1 MDIFHTHVAG
11 IDVHKEQI
19 TVTTMV
25 GKPGEVVKV
34 EQFQCKTF
42 TDDLRVLGEKL
53 LSAGIKEIAME
64 SSGIFWKPVHNVLK
78 PMGFKITLAN
88 ARHIKNVP
96 GRKTDVKDSQWIA
109 QLHRNGLIQAS
120 YIPETEYQ
128 QMRTL
133 TRYRNG
139 LVEDISRIKNRLQ
152 KVLEDGNIKL
162 GSVLSDVFG
171 KGGLAVVEALSQE
184 ITSPKQ
190 LADRVQTNIKRREDL
205 EKSLT
210 HCLRKDHLFLIREYF
225 NQYRQLKG
233 NLDRVD
239 IEISKYN
246 ERHEPLLKKLEEVPG
261 ISKIIAEGIL
271 AEASAEMK
279 NFKDE
284 RTFAAW
290 AGVAPGNNESAGK
303 KKDPNL
309 GKAIPI
315 LRNI

>member
-1 MDIFHTHVAG
+1 MDVFHTHVAG

-19 TVTTMV
+19 TVTTLI
-25 GKPGEVVKV
+25 GQPGEEVKV

-42 TDDLRVLGEKL
+42 TDDLRAFGKRL
-53 LSAGIKEIAME
+53 LSTGIMDVAME
-64 SSGIFWKPVHNVLK
+64 SSGIYWKPVFNVLK
-78 PMGFKITLAN
+78 PMGLRITLAN

-96 GRKTDVKDSQWIA
+96 GRKTDIKDSQWIA

-120 YIPETEYQ
+120 YVPETEYQ

-139 LVEDISRIKNRLQ
+139 LVSDISRVKNRLQ

-171 KGGLAVVEALSQE
+171 KGGLAVVEAIAQGM
-184 ITSPKQ
+184 TSPKQ

-210 HCLRKDHLFLIREYF
+210 HCLRKDHLFLIREYL
-225 NQYRQLKG
+225 NQYRQLKE
-233 NLDRVD
+233 NLDRVNL
-239 IEISKYN
+239 EISTYN
-246 ERHEPLLKKLEEVPG
+246 ERHQPLIEKLQEVPG
-261 ISKIIAEGIL
+261 ISKVIAEGIL
-271 AEASAEMK
+271 AEATAEMK
-279 NFKDE
+279 HFKDE

-290 AGVAPGNNESAGK
+290 SGVAPGNNESAGK
-303 KKDPNL
+303 KKDRSL
-309 GKAIPI
+309 AKVIP
-315 LRNI
+315 LSKNT

>member
-1 MDIFHTHVAG
+1 MDVFHTHVAG
-11 IDVHKEQI
+11 VDVHKEQI
-19 TVTTMV
+19 TVTTMI
-25 GKPGEVVKV
+25 GEPGAEVKV

-42 TDDLRVLGEKL
+42 TEDLRTFGEKL
-53 LSAGIKEIAME
+53 LSLGIQDIAME
-64 SSGIFWKPVHNVLK
+64 SSGIYWKPIHNVLK
-78 PMGFKITLAN
+78 PMGFRITLAN

-120 YIPETEYQ
+120 YVPETEYQ

-133 TRYRNG
+133 TRYRKG
-139 LVEDISRIKNRLQ
+139 LVEDISRVKNRLQ

-171 KGGLAVVEALSQE
+171 KGGLAVVEALAQG
-184 ITSPKQ
+184 ITSPRQ

-210 HCLRKDHLFLIREYF
+210 HCLRKDHIFLIRAYL
-225 NQYRQLKG
+225 NQYRQLQE
-233 NLDRVD
+233 NLNQVNQ
-239 IEISKYN
+239 EISLYN
-246 ERHEPLLKKLEEVPG
+246 ERHQPLLDKLQEVPG
-261 ISKIIAEGIL
+261 INKVLAEGIL
-271 AEASAEMK
+271 AEATAEMK
-279 NFKDE
+279 HFKDE

-303 KKDPNL
+303 KKDPSHA
-309 GKAIPI
+309 KVIPI
-315 LRNI
+315 SKRT